1 MVPAFVD
8 SSKEIL
14 SEWERIVPEEGC
26 CELDVMPYLQNLSRD
41 AISRTAFGSS
51 YREGQMIFQLIR
63 QLIDLVIK
71 VSGGTYI
78 PGWR

>member
-1 MVPAFVD
+1 MVPAFVE
-8 SSKEIL
+8 SSKEIV

-26 CELDVMPYLQNLSRD
+26 CELNVMPYLQDMTCD

-51 YREGQMIFQLIR
+51 YKEGQMIFQLLK
-63 QLIDLVIK
+63 QLIDLVVK
-71 VSGGTYI
+71 VAFGVYI